1 VSPGDTEFGFELLVC
16 RWVEERWPSSRIRD
30 DAAAFHPTSPRSN
43 TREDA
48 VEPHLTSPRSNTR
61 EDAVEPHLTSPRSNT
76 REDAVVVAR
85 QLGTAD
91 RRWDTVVLECDPDGL
106 AARAEFG
113 SEELDSDLLH
123 VVRNAPAEWAWYR
136 DALPDPGY
144 PWRYV
149 RAAVHR
155 AADRGVVETR
165 RSGNRVQLRRT
176 APYPDWLRRIIAIE
190 NKPDLDAAA
199 ARVLSDQ
206 LRHDVETGLADEVWV
221 ATATTGDRVEPAL
234 LEDLPVDVGI
244 LAFDVDAD
252 DPTAADVGASVEW
265 LPGSVTPPAGDRGPD
280 RRDRRLELAERAYGR
295 GWRSYHD
302 TMRPDCRHFELRRV
316 GHALVPYCAAKGRS
330 QTAAE
335 CAGSCDEFEPEP
347 PAWRTRGWPVEGGP
361 GRGIQRLLRRRRE
374 WVRRREL
381 RDRHADS

>member
-1 VSPGDTEFGFELLVC
+1 MYPADAEFGFELLVC
-16 RWVEERWPSSRIRD
+16 RWAEESWPPTGPRD
-30 DAAAFHPTSPRSN
+30 A
-43 TREDA
+43 
-48 VEPHLTSPRSNTR
+48 
-61 EDAVEPHLTSPRSNT
+61 
-76 REDAVVVAR
+76 AVVVAR

-91 RRWDTVVLECDPDGL
+91 RRWDTVVLECDPAGL
-106 AARAEFG
+106 ADRAEFG

-155 AADRGVVETR
+155 AADREVVETR
-165 RSGNRVQLRRT
+165 RQGNRIQIRRS
-176 APYPDWLRRIIAIE
+176 ASYPDWLRRIVAIE

-199 ARVLSDQ
+199 ARALSEQ

-244 LAFDVDAD
+244 LAFDIEAAASDG
-252 DPTAADVGASVEW
+252 PAADHGGVAASVEW
-265 LPGSVTPPAGDRGPD
+265 YPGDVTPPAADRNPE

-302 TMRPDCRHFELRRV
+302 TMRPDCRHFQLRRF
-316 GHALVPYCAAKGRS
+316 GRALVPYCAAKGRS

-335 CAGSCDEFEPEP
+335 CAGSCPEFEPEP

-361 GRGIQRLLRRRRE
+361 GRGITRLLERRRE
-374 WVRRREL
+374 RIRE
-381 RDRHADS
+381 REVDAPDRGPGSGAP

>member
-1 VSPGDTEFGFELLVC
+1 MYPADAEFGFELLVC
-16 RWVEERWPSSRIRD
+16 RWAEESWPPTGRRD
-30 DAAAFHPTSPRSN
+30 A
-43 TREDA
+43 
-48 VEPHLTSPRSNTR
+48 
-61 EDAVEPHLTSPRSNT
+61 
-76 REDAVVVAR
+76 AVVVAR

-91 RRWDTVVLECDPDGL
+91 RRWDTVVLECDPAGL

-113 SEELDSDLLH
+113 SRELDSDLLH

-136 DALPDPGY
+136 DALPHPGS

-165 RSGNRVQLRRT
+165 RDGNRIQLRRI

-199 ARVLSDQ
+199 ARALSDQ

-244 LAFDVDAD
+244 LAFDLGAGDG
-252 DPTAADVGASVEW
+252 DPDSDGSTAALGRVDASVEW
-265 LPGSVTPPAGDRGPD
+265 HPGDVTPPAGERGEA

-302 TMRPDCRHFELRRV
+302 TMRPDCRHFELRRF
-316 GHALVPYCAAKGRS
+316 GRALVPYCAAKGRS

-335 CAGSCDEFEPEP
+335 CAGSCPEFEPEP
-347 PAWRTRGWPVEGGP
+347 PAWRTRGWPIEGGP
-361 GRGIQRLLRRRRE
+361 GKGVQTLLRRRRE
-374 WVRRREL
+374 WVRQRERRDGETEL
-381 RDRHADS
+381 

>member
-1 VSPGDTEFGFELLVC
+1 MYPGDAEFGFELLVC
-16 RWVEERWPSSRIRD
+16 RWAEESWPPTGERD
-30 DAAAFHPTSPRSN
+30 S
-43 TREDA
+43 A
-48 VEPHLTSPRSNTR
+48 VL
-61 EDAVEPHLTSPRSNT
+61 
-76 REDAVVVAR
+76 VAR

-91 RRWDTVVLECDPDGL
+91 RRWDTVVVECDPEAL

-113 SEELDSDLLH
+113 PEELDSDLLH

-165 RSGNRVQLRRT
+165 RDGNRIQLRRV
-176 APYPDWLRRIIAIE
+176 APYPEWLRRIVAIE

-199 ARVLSDQ
+199 ARALADQ

-221 ATATTGDRVEPAL
+221 ATAATGDRVEPAL

-244 LAFDVDAD
+244 LTFDIDAADGGPDTSLAPDIVDAS
-252 DPTAADVGASVEW
+252 AEW
-265 LPGSVTPPAGDRGPD
+265 LPSDVRTPNAES
-280 RRDRRLELAERAYGR
+280 RRERRLELAERAYGR

-302 TMRPDCRHFELRRV
+302 TMRPDCRRFELRRF
-316 GHALVPYCAAKGRS
+316 GAALVPHCAAKGRS

-335 CAGSCDEFEPEP
+335 CAGSCPEFEPEP
-347 PAWRTRGWPVEGGP
+347 PAWRTRGWPIKGGP
-361 GRGIQRLLRRRRE
+361 GKGIKRLLRRRRE
-374 WVRRREL
+374 WIREREL
-381 RDRHADS
+381 RGGTGETDGL

>member
-1 VSPGDTEFGFELLVC
+1 MSPADAEFGFELLVC
-16 RWVEERWPSSRIRD
+16 RWAETSWPPTGRRD
-30 DAAAFHPTSPRSN
+30 DPI
-43 TREDA
+43 
-48 VEPHLTSPRSNTR
+48 
-61 EDAVEPHLTSPRSNT
+61 
-76 REDAVVVAR
+76 VVAR

-91 RRWDTVVLECDPDGL
+91 RRWDTVVLECDPAGL
-106 AARAEFG
+106 AARGEFG
-113 SEELDSDLLH
+113 PKELDSDLLH

-136 DALPDPGY
+136 DALPHPGY

-165 RSGNRVQLRRT
+165 RDGNRIQLRRT
-176 APYPDWLRRIIAIE
+176 AAYPDWLRRIVAIE

-199 ARVLSDQ
+199 ARALSEQ
-206 LRHDVETGLADEVWV
+206 LRYDVDTGLADEVWV
-221 ATATTGDRVEPAL
+221 ATETTGDRVEPAL

-244 LAFDVDAD
+244 LAFEIGAPGDGPDGW
-252 DPTAADVGASVEW
+252 PTAPGGVDASVEW
-265 LPGSVTPPAGDRGPD
+265 YPGDVTPPPGERDDD
-280 RRDRRLELAERAYGR
+280 RRGRRLELAERAYGR

-302 TMRPDCRHFELRRV
+302 TMRPDCRHFELRRF
-316 GHALVPYCAAKGRS
+316 GRALVPYCAAKGRS

-361 GRGIQRLLRRRRE
+361 GTGIRALLRRRRE
-374 WVRRREL
+374 WVRQRDLRE
-381 RDRHADS
+381 RDTDS

>member
-1 VSPGDTEFGFELLVC
+1 MYPAGAEFGFELLVC
-16 RWVEERWPSSRIRD
+16 RWAETSWPPDDSR
-30 DAAAFHPTSPRSN
+30 TG
-43 TREDA
+43 
-48 VEPHLTSPRSNTR
+48 
-61 EDAVEPHLTSPRSNT
+61 
-76 REDAVVVAR
+76 AVVVAR

-91 RRWDTVVLECDPDGL
+91 RRWDTVVLECDPAGL
-106 AARAEFG
+106 AARAAFG
-113 SEELDSDLLH
+113 PEELDSDLLH

-165 RSGNRVQLRRT
+165 REGNRIQLRRV
-176 APYPDWLRRIIAIE
+176 APYPGWLRRIVAIE

-199 ARVLSDQ
+199 ARALSDQ
-206 LRHDVETGLADEVWV
+206 LRHDVDAGLADEVWV
-221 ATATTGDRVEPAL
+221 ATATTGNRVEPAL

-252 DPTAADVGASVEW
+252 GDDPTAADVDASVEW
-265 LPGSVTPPAGDRGPD
+265 LPGSVAPPAGDRGPE

-302 TMRPDCRHFELRRV
+302 TMRPDCRSFELRRF
-316 GHALVPYCAAKGRS
+316 GRALVPHCAAKGRS

-335 CAGSCDEFEPEP
+335 CAGSCAEFEPEP
-347 PAWRTRGWPVEGGP
+347 PAWRTRGWPIEGGP
-361 GRGIQRLLRRRRE
+361 GAGIKILLRRRRE
-374 WVRRREL
+374 WVRSREL
-381 RDRHADS
+381 DAEFDPDT